1 MEWLFFSAQ
10 QLRNL
15 TSQPRLVKCRCGY
28 SRKAGSCWAATLEN
42 TAGLQVGGAGH
53 FSVLRCPTEPD
64 PASRIHG
71 NTVPTQRGVSL
82 LLGTHGTTIGILGC
96 VWFHND
102 VIGSTSR
109 PIWTGSPMN
118 GHLFFMSCY
127 RSATDILQQFKYA
140 RGSNEEGE
148 KERSGR
154 KTWRKTRAMGHSKE
168 S

>member
-1 MEWLFFSAQ
+1 MKQPTLHNFFFFFFSSSSLSLFLNSQIGGVVVVFSAQ
-10 QLRNL
+10 KLRNL

-28 SRKAGSCWAATLEN
+28 SRKAGSRWAATLEN

-71 NTVPTQRGVSL
+71 NTVLTQRAVSL

-96 VWFHND
+96 VRFHND

-109 PIWTGSPMN
+109 P
-118 GHLFFMSCY
+118 F
-127 RSATDILQQFKYA
+127 
-140 RGSNEEGE
+140 
-148 KERSGR
+148 
-154 KTWRKTRAMGHSKE
+154 
-168 S
+168 